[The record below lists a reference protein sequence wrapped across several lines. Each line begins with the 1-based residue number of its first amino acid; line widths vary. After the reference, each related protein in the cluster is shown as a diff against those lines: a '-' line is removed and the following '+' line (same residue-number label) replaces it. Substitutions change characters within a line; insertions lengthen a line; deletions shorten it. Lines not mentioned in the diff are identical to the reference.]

1 MCCLRNQ
8 ILDCLKIEDKNATK
22 MLGRKGEQ
30 RKKSSWW
37 WNVEGV
43 IKKNQNVAKDG
54 GIQRGK
60 ENIERKAN
68 KNIFGSHVGL

>member
-1 MCCLRNQ
+1 MMMKC
-8 ILDCLKIEDKNATK
+8 
-22 MLGRKGEQ
+22 GRGD
-30 RKKSSWW
+30 
-37 WNVEGV
+37 
-43 IKKNQNVAKDG
+43 KKNQNVAKYG

>member
-1 MCCLRNQ
+1 
-8 ILDCLKIEDKNATK
+8 